1 MYTIETGND
10 IDMLTRT
17 WFCPVTIMKCCPIFF
32 VTINYV
38 SFSKMPLRCLKF
50 CFPICCIFTPRATVH
65 LFNLYKYLDKVWLY
79 GGVYACGNTIST
91 IPCFQSLQQL
101 NWLPVITSDSFF
113 FKRTGVSIFLSALN
127 KKANNYVSQQ
137 GQTFPLSHNITT
149 LCSVAELV
157 LAVRNRN
164 TTMYQNNSKITRSVC
179 ISGQTSQSSQN
190 RSTYHKIK
198 FKTNQ
203 KRLPAEELT
212 SRLRCGVYVRL
223 FIVISVH
230 TGVRSDFRY

>member
-65 LFNLYKYLDKVWLY
+65 LFNLYKYLDKLWLY
-79 GGVYACGNTIST
+79 GGGLCMWEYYIYNSV
-91 IPCFQSLQQL
+91 F
-101 NWLPVITSDSFF
+101 PVFVATKLAAGHNFRQFF
-113 FKRTGVSIFLSALN
+113 FKRTGVAIFLSTLN

-198 FKTNQ
+198 FKTN
-203 KRLPAEELT
+203 
-212 SRLRCGVYVRL
+212 
-223 FIVISVH
+223 
-230 TGVRSDFRY
+230 